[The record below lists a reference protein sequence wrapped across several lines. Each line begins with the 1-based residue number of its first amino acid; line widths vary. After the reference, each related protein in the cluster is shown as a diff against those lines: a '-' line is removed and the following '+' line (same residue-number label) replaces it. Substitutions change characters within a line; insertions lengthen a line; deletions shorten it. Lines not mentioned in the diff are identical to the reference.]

1 MRAVRRAIGAVVIAG
16 VLLAIAFALFA
27 LARSRPQDLPWTE
40 LDLGQPVGMFTAGKL
55 VGLREDFPQCQRL
68 LTRAGVSFE
77 QLAPVRAGESCGY
90 DDAVRLTEGGA
101 QQIGFAPDRP
111 GASCAVMAAF
121 AMWEWNVVQPA
132 AERHLGSRVARV
144 RHLGTY
150 SCRRLYGRD
159 TGDYSQ
165 HATANAIDIA
175 GFVLEDGREISVLRD
190 WADEGGE
197 RGAFLR
203 EVRDGGCGV
212 FATTL
217 SPDYNAAHA
226 DHFHFDQA
234 DRGAMGWTACR

>member
-1 MRAVRRAIGAVVIAG
+1 MKAVRQAVGAVVIAG
-16 VLLAIAFALFA
+16 VLLAIGFALYA
-27 LARSRPQDLPWTE
+27 LARSRPQDMPWSA
-40 LDLGQPVGMFTAGKL
+40 LDLCQPVGVFTARKL
-55 VGLREDFPQCQRL
+55 VGLRDDFPLCQRL
-68 LTRAGVSFE
+68 MTRAGVSFE
-77 QLAPVRAGESCGY
+77 KLAPVRAGESCGY
-90 DDAVRLTEGGA
+90 DDAVRLAGGGA
-101 QQIGFAPDRP
+101 QRIGFAPDRP

-132 AERHLGSRVARV
+132 AERHLGSRVTRV

-150 SCRRLYGRD
+150 NCRRLYGRD

-175 GFVLEDGREISVLRD
+175 GFVTEDGSDISVLRD
-190 WADEGGE
+190 WSDEGA

-203 EVRDGGCGV
+203 EVRDGACGV

-234 DRGAMGWTACR
+234 DRGSMGWTACR